1 MWPGTSTQNT
11 KEKIERDGNHERKRQ
26 DIWRTDMVD
35 LMCKLIGVHGG
46 EKGTGGGESTC
57 KERREER
64 PESID

>member
-1 MWPGTSTQNT
+1 
-11 KEKIERDGNHERKRQ
+11 
-26 DIWRTDMVD
+26 MVD